1 VISARAQRTR
11 GRAVAAGLAV
21 ATVAVAADRLA
32 LFEIVHDKCLV
43 DQRTNG
49 APAPCESVDLTAGD
63 ENGVAI
69 LKDRVGLAQF
79 LAIPTRR
86 ITGIE
91 APEILETST
100 ANYWRAAWAAR
111 SLMER
116 RLNHALE
123 RDMVGLAI
131 NSSLA
136 RSQDQLHIH
145 IDCIA
150 PDVRATLAAHRD
162 EFTEDWRPLSFNLRG
177 RRYDGRR
184 LASLDLADAAPF
196 RLLAEGDPGAA
207 NNMGLETLV
216 AVGATFASGPG
227 FVLLSHRADPA
238 VGDLAHGEDL
248 LDHTCAVIE

>member
-1 VISARAQRTR
+1 M
-11 GRAVAAGLAV
+11 AVALALV
-21 ATVAVAADRLA
+21 LATAAAAADRLA
-32 LFEIVHDKCLV
+32 LWEIVHDKCVV

-49 APAPCESVDLTAGD
+49 APAPCESIDLTVGE

-69 LKDRVGLAQF
+69 LKDLVGRSQF

-86 ITGIE
+86 LAGIE
-91 APEILETST
+91 APEILEAST
-100 ANYWRAAWAAR
+100 ANYWRAAWVAR
-111 SLMER
+111 RLMET

-123 RDMVGLAI
+123 RDMVGLAV
-131 NSSLA
+131 NSSAA

-150 PDVRATLAAHRD
+150 PDVRAALAAHRD
-162 EFTEDWRPLSFNLRG
+162 EFTEDWRPLSFDLKG
-177 RRYDGRR
+177 RRYDGRK
-184 LASLDLADAAPF
+184 LASSDLAEAAPF

-207 NNMGLETLV
+207 SNMGLETLV

-227 FVLLSHRADPA
+227 FVLLSRRSDPA

-248 LDHTCAVIE
+248 LDHACAVTQ